1 MARQPHIFHSFHSCL
16 SQANRLVVQ
25 ISQAPLTQ
33 LRQTVSDSRRDFL
46 SFFKKFLVFVYT
58 VRPTRESRIV
68 QDGRRLA

>member
-33 LRQTVSDSRRDFL
+33 LRQTVSDSRRDFW
-46 SFFKKFLVFVYT
+46 SFFKFLIFVYT